1 MARVSLDIDLNEFA
15 WDITSGFSVS
25 DREII
30 GFIKE
35 IDTLRGD
42 WSFTNKLYK
51 YFKKEMKRARKDGWT
66 ND

>member
-1 MARVSLDIDLNEFA
+1 MANVTLNIDLNELA
-15 WDITSGFSVS
+15 WDITSGFAAT

-51 YFKKEMKRARKDGWT
+51 HFKKEMKRARKDGWT